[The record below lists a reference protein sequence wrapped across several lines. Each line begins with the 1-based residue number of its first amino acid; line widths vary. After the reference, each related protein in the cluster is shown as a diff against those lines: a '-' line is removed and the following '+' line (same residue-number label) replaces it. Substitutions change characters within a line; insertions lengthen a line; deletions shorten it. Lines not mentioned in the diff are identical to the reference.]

1 MPHDAGHN
9 PSDGYMML
17 VLSESPQVQ
26 CGRCYTRF
34 RVTARQGVMPASH
47 FPCPR
52 CSHLIE
58 VSEAMG
64 WSSLKR
70 AQLFGVDSSP
80 PRPQRSR
87 APRARGLLPATLA
100 PSPRF
105 SFKPVG
111 SLNEEGLDLIADAPR
126 PWPPQEIAPPE
137 RHTPEAAPSSLVWR
151 RSPTPPVHE
160 LPAEPPFEPEHALS
174 EPSEPTPQT
183 SEPAPNCE
191 PQAAQ
196 GPSKWR
202 ARHTLNHKS
211 FSYRAAST
219 LGGLTFGRRI
229 PAPTPSVNDATSG
242 PSRPTHLE
250 LDVAQGDDED
260 DDLLRWGRAM
270 ISARQLA
277 SLHAPP
283 TPAHHEPEAD
293 SRASTLRPNQSR
305 FPLLAHQAQ
314 FIDVDFESTTA
325 PLAASAAENETTK
338 AYLPQ
343 EVRRIYANAPA
354 SLTLEDADKTRPFAS
369 TWRLPESAEEVIA
382 LSEEEL
388 LAVDERAL
396 EHAEPPA
403 PAVPT
408 TPAPVL
414 ASDPIPTLA
423 PAPQAPQAPPV
434 QAEDEPEPLPAQPT
448 PTTQDPFDEV
458 LAKLEVDEADPPEL
472 GAQVARPYGRAGL
485 WVGVF
490 VLIALSIVLG
500 AVASKRFNRA
510 PAERAAISPVVEA
523 AAVVPARGLE
533 TRHADALKFAQTT
546 IHLAA
551 LQDTSSPRARHQI
564 AKELLSDG
572 RSLRALGL
580 LETLW
585 AEGQRQP
592 QVAASYAKALWSQGR
607 ATSARQVAL
616 QGLVHHAQDPELI
629 ATFNE
634 AIARDE
640 SLKAPTVTITLESGH
655 ADKIYPLGGGKS
667 VSLRMTRQGDSVYAF
682 KPAQVTWREGWQAEV
697 AAYTLC
703 QILACDFEIPS
714 NRMAR
719 ISQEDF
725 YALYER
731 VRSEKQTRYREE
743 RFQELLWV
751 SEEDPQGQTRQYLYG
766 TLKEWVPGFIN
777 WPIEYTEH
785 WEPWL
790 DGTRSL
796 ADLERVRLREALSSL
811 RQQQGGRF
819 YRDILR
825 ESETS
830 GVLALGSQLSQLL
843 TFDFVTTNWDRF
855 SVLEAYYGANNQFA
869 QGRFISIDN
878 GAAFHT
884 QPMQRVNELLPKMT
898 RFSRRQIA
906 ALRALRPGQLDLLL
920 FPVQT
925 EESKL
930 RMKIFWQQRDVL
942 LAHVDKLIQEHG
954 AQRVL
959 GFP

>member
-1 MPHDAGHN
+1 
-9 PSDGYMML
+9 
-17 VLSESPQVQ
+17 
-26 CGRCYTRF
+26 
-34 RVTARQGVMPASH
+34 MPAPR

-52 CSHLIE
+52 CSNTIE

-70 AQLFGVDSSP
+70 AQLFGVDSPPP
-80 PRPQRSR
+80 PRTQPSRSSSV
-87 APRARGLLPATLA
+87 RGLLPAVLA

-111 SLNEEGLDLIADAPR
+111 GLDEEGVDLIADVPR
-126 PWPPQEIAPPE
+126 PWRPQEVAPPE
-137 RHTPEAAPSSLVWR
+137 HHSPADTPSSLVWR
-151 RSPTPPVHE
+151 RSQAPSTP
-160 LPAEPPFEPEHALS
+160 
-174 EPSEPTPQT
+174 EPSVDPPSVLSDLGDTPSTPQAA
-183 SEPAPNCE
+183 ELAPASE
-191 PQAAQ
+191 PQAPQ

-202 ARHTLNHKS
+202 SRVSLNYKS
-211 FSYRAAST
+211 FSYRAASI

-229 PAPTPSVNDATSG
+229 PEPALGDDDATA
-242 PSRPTHLE
+242 PQRLSRHE
-250 LDVAQGDDED
+250 LDASLGDDED

-270 ISARQLA
+270 LSARQLA

-283 TPAHHEPEAD
+283 VPAHHEPEAD

-325 PLAASAAENETTK
+325 PLSASAVDNETTK

-343 EVRRIYANAPA
+343 EVRHIYANAPA

-369 TWRLPESAEEVIA
+369 SWRLPESAEEVIA

-388 LAVDERAL
+388 LAVEERA
-396 EHAEPPA
+396 AATDEPPA
-403 PAVPT
+403 VEPPAFEPQSLSSPK
-408 TPAPVL
+408 PASKPQ
-414 ASDPIPTLA
+414 PTLD
-423 PAPQAPQAPPV
+423 PAPQASQTLDL
-434 QAEDEPEPLPAQPT
+434 QLEDEDEDEPEPPTAQPAT
-448 PTTQDPFDEV
+448 PAQDPFDEA
-458 LAKLEVDEADPPEL
+458 LAKLEVDSPDASEL
-472 GAQVARPYGRAGL
+472 SAKVARPYGRAGL

-490 VLIALSIVLG
+490 VLIALSFVLG
-500 AVASKRFNRA
+500 AVASKRYGQVTD
-510 PAERAAISPVVEA
+510 ERPAISPRVEA
-523 AAVVPARGLE
+523 AAAVPARNLE

-564 AKELLSDG
+564 AQELLSDG
-572 RSLRALGL
+572 RSGRALGL

-592 QVAASYAKALWSQGR
+592 EVAASYAKALWSQGR

-616 QGLVHHAQDPELI
+616 DGLVHHADDPTLI

-655 ADKIYPLGGGKS
+655 ADKIYSLGGGKS

-682 KPAQVTWREGWQAEV
+682 KPAQMTWREGWQAEV

-751 SEEDPQGQTRQYLYG
+751 SEDDPQGQPRQYLYG

-790 DGTRSL
+790 DVTRSL

-930 RMKIFWQQRDVL
+930 RMRIFWQQRDVL
-942 LAHVDKLIQEHG
+942 LAHVDKLIKEHG
-954 AQRVL
+954 AARVL